1 MPVNAIGGSPGVFPS
16 FVGRSRADY
25 PPIQMP
31 TFSELGLSE
40 PVQRAL
46 ADCGY
51 VNPTPIQAQAIPV
64 VLSGRDLI
72 GAAQT
77 GTGKT
82 AAFALPTLSRLGAA
96 GGAPRCLVLVPTR
109 ELAVQVDENF
119 RKYGKHLGT
128 RTALLYGG
136 VGYGAQTEALKA
148 GVDVV
153 IATPGRLL
161 DLQEQRILRL
171 DAIQVLILD
180 EVDRMLDMG
189 FIEDVSRIIRLCP
202 KQRQTLLFSATADE
216 RVGKVANWAL
226 TDPVT
231 VDVRTG
237 QTAAETVDHSLYPV
251 DVFQKYDLLLALLKQ
266 TEYKSVIVFT
276 RTKRDADRIAEWIE
290 GHGTPVATMHA
301 DRSQSE
307 RLQALKDFKS
317 GKLSILV
324 ATDIAS
330 RGLDITGVTHVIN
343 YNVPEHPEDYV
354 HRIGRTGR
362 ASAEGEAFT
371 LFSPDELHPLQQIEQ
386 LLGKPIPRRKLEGF
400 RYYSE
405 PILSVT
411 GKAAPVARR
420 RNR

>member
-1 MPVNAIGGSPGVFPS
+1 MS
-16 FVGRSRADY
+16 FTD
-25 PPIQMP
+25 
-31 TFSELGLSE
+31 LGL
-40 PVQRAL
+40 RAEL
-46 ADCGY
+46 LHAIADQGY
-51 VNPTPIQAQAIPV
+51 DTPTPIQAQAIPAIMAR
-64 VLSGRDLI
+64 RDLI

-82 AAFALPTLSRLGAA
+82 AAFALPTLALLGPAA
-96 GGAPRCLVLVPTR
+96 GKPRCLVLVPTR

-119 RKYGKHLGT
+119 QKYGKHFGT

-136 VGYGAQTEALKA
+136 VGYGAQVKALEE

-161 DLQEQRILRL
+161 DLHEQKILDL
-171 DAIQVLILD
+171 KSIQMLIMD

-189 FIEDVSRIIRLCP
+189 FIEDVTRIVNYCP
-202 KQRQTLLFSATADE
+202 KDRQTLLFSATISDAIG
-216 RVGKVANWAL
+216 RIAGWAL
-226 TDPVT
+226 RDPVT

-237 QTAAETVDHSLYPV
+237 LGAADTVEHAIYPV
-251 DVFQKYDLLLALLKQ
+251 DIFQKYDLLLALLNKSG
-266 TEYKSVIVFT
+266 YKSVIVFT

-301 DRSQSE
+301 DRTQTE
-307 RLQALKDFKS
+307 RAAALAGFKS
-317 GKLSILV
+317 GKFSIMV

-330 RGLDITGVTHVIN
+330 RGLDIRGVTHVIN
-343 YNVPEHPEDYV
+343 YNVPEHAEDYV

-371 LFSPDELHPLQQIEQ
+371 LFSPDEMHHLQQIEQ
-386 LLGKPIPRRKLEGF
+386 LLGRGIERRKLEDF

-405 PILSVT
+405 PQLTPGSA
-411 GKAAPVARR
+411 KAAAVSRK